1 MAKSTKILA
10 VRLRWWRRRTFRQS
24 AGEWSSLVFEDG
36 RLVILKPDGTKVV
49 YAPGR
54 WVSYE
59 TRLVGDE

>member
-1 MAKSTKILA
+1 MAKTKELT
-10 VRLRWWRRRTFRQS
+10 VRLRWWRRRTFRES
-24 AGEWSSLVFEDG
+24 AGEWSSLGLEDG
-36 RLVILKPDGTKVV
+36 RLVILKPDGDRVV